1 MAKITINDIES
12 GFMSQEAINNAFNLI
27 ELEFQNK
34 VLYRNNTSGEANQM
48 ENDID
53 MNNNDV
59 INVGTLSC
67 DNITV
72 GGNSLEDSLADLAN
86 IDASVAAA
94 AASASSAS
102 SSASTASS
110 AASSASASA
119 SSASSSASSAAS
131 SLASVQAIFDSF
143 DDRYLGAKASD
154 PTVDNDGN
162 PLVAGTLY
170 WNTTAQELR
179 FYNGAT
185 WEAPSSSAATSAT
198 NALNSANSAAASAS
212 SALSAKN
219 AAEAAYDSF
228 DDRYLGAKSSAPTLD
243 NDGNALVEGTIYWNT
258 SGKQLYIW
266 DGSAWD
272 AAAFNITGGSGVTSF
287 NSRNGAVTLTSG
299 DVTGALGYTP
309 ISTESDPIYVASSWY
324 STVNNSSN
332 WNTAYGWGN
341 HASAGYLTSSSISLP
356 TGTIVGTTDTQ
367 TLTNK
372 RITPRVSTTSS
383 STTPTIN
390 TDNVDIFGLTAQAA
404 DITSFTTNLSG
415 TPTNGQKLWIY
426 IVGTASRAI
435 TWGTSFESS
444 GIVTLPTS
452 TSGTTRLDV
461 GFVWNSATSKW
472 RCVAVA

>member
-53 MNNNDV
+53 LNNNDL

-72 GGNSLEDSLADLAN
+72 GGNSLAESLSDLAN

-143 DDRYLGAKASD
+143 DDRYLGAKASN
-154 PTVDNDGN
+154 PTTDNDGN

-341 HASAGYLTSSSISLP
+341 HASAGYITATSTS
-356 TGTIVGTTDTQ
+356 

-372 RITPRVSTTSS
+372 TLTDPAMIGTLIEDVYTVTTAS
-383 STTPTIN
+383 STLTIDPAN
-390 TDNVDIFGLTAQAA
+390 GSVQVITLGQNATTISMTNFLAGESVTLMIA
-404 DITSFTTNLSG
+404 D
-415 TPTNGQKLWIY
+415 
-426 IVGTASRAI
+426 GTAYSI
-435 TWGTSFESS
+435 TWGTSVTWV
-444 GIVTLPTS
+444 GGLQPTLPTS
-452 TSGTTRLDV
+452 GYAVVQLWKVGTVVYGSYV
-461 GFVWNSATSKW
+461 GN
-472 RCVAVA
+472 VA